1 MSQILFVITA
11 SAQSSFPGRYT
22 PLATA
27 AQPLKDSGI
36 QVYALGVGPNF
47 DEQELNDV
55 ASRPENVYQEPF
67 SRLADFGPALW
78 DDLLA
83 TIRNKGNLPEIIER
97 LRITLRTNAILKST
111 IW

>member
-27 AQPLKDSGI
+27 AQPLKGGGI
-36 QVYALGVGPNF
+36 QVYVLGVGPSF